1 MAELVDATDLKSVD
15 LFNREGSSPSI
26 PKSLHHFQEKRV
38 TFLRLQRCLIME
50 PSSLARGRVPLS
62 MTLEMPSL

>member
-26 PKSLHHFQEKRV
+26 PKFLYHFPSFLSNISLSLE
-38 TFLRLQRCLIME
+38 RLQSGTFFIGFE
-50 PSSLARGRVPLS
+50 PLGGRKPYL
-62 MTLEMPSL
+62 